1 MRAASRLIQIA
12 AFAAL
17 FSAYA
22 YVHPATGLSGV
33 RRALQT
39 IGTTVETTVNEALMA
54 AQAA

>member
-39 IGTTVETTVNEALMA
+39 IGTAVELDASA
-54 AQAA
+54 ANYGETA

>member
-1 MRAASRLIQIA
+1 MRAASRLIQIS

-39 IGTTVETTVNEALMA
+39 IGTTVETTVNDALMA

>member
-17 FSAYA
+17 FTAYA
-22 YVHPATGLSGV
+22 YAQSTSELSGV

-39 IGTTVETTVNEALMA
+39 IGTAVEPDTGSPDYRETA
-54 AQAA
+54 